1 MADSPSMIVKQA
13 FEDWMNGTGNVGRI
27 FAPEM
32 TWEVYGR
39 SAASGSTKA
48 LRTLRQGYWD
58 LSTNGSL
65 TQTRCGLRR
74 FGRSTPTARQ

>member
-27 FAPEM
+27 FAPNM

-39 SAASGSTKA
+39 SAASGR
-48 LRTLRQGYWD
+48 LRKR
-58 LSTNGSL
+58 
-65 TQTRCGLRR
+65 RGLRDE
-74 FGRSTPTARQ
+74 GTGTPEQTVH